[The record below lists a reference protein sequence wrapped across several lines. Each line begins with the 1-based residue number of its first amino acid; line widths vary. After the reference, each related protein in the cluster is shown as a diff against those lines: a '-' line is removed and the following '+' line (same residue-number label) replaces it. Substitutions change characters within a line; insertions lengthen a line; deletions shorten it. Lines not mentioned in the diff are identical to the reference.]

1 MNGPKFRLVSDGK
14 HTYFELC
21 GKSIGKGISS
31 VSYVHEAGRNPEIT
45 ISFNLNDFEFLEDGK
60 VDMVTNTLIGV
71 EPPDKTAL
79 RNKLVAFSYP
89 ADVNSIEAI
98 TSFRQ
103 MIYPYDSNS
112 LIILS
117 EKAI

>member
-45 ISFNLNDFEFLEDGK
+45 ISFSD
-60 VDMVTNTLIGV
+60 
-71 EPPDKTAL
+71 
-79 RNKLVAFSYP
+79 
-89 ADVNSIEAI
+89 
-98 TSFRQ
+98 
-103 MIYPYDSNS
+103 
-112 LIILS
+112 ILS
-117 EKAI
+117 PSLCTRRSNACT

>member
-45 ISFNLNDFEFLEDGK
+45 MSFNLNDFEFFEDGK
-60 VDMVTNTLIGV
+60 VDRVTVDMVIGDLSDR
-71 EPPDKTAL
+71 EPSSKNGPSEENELSPIITA
-79 RNKLVAFSYP
+79 
-89 ADVNSIEAI
+89 E
-98 TSFRQ
+98 
-103 MIYPYDSNS
+103 
-112 LIILS
+112 
-117 EKAI
+117 